1 LAFNIFSFTRKNII
15 LSFLHAK
22 VWEAMDKMVH
32 PVICGFTYIYGVVE
46 GLEDPPVRH
55 TGEPEDPKITCNFKF

>member
-1 LAFNIFSFTRKNII
+1 MRTNQPIGLAFNIFSCERKSII

-46 GLEDPPVRH
+46 GSKDPPARLY
-55 TGEPEDPKITCNFKF
+55 GEP